1 MLLLYPTGSGRGV
14 PDPAFLLLFHDNPA
28 SWTSVISTPGTVFFP
43 NTKSRAKALVNPAS
57 QVSVKSFPKSCTVF
71 WPNPGSWGY
80 PSNPYPKLQ
89 SATKL
94 VETLFKNEKIKLSLL
109 HPLHAMLCHC
119 SSYLKTTTNTQ
130 TWNGWGE
137 ETDVDCFV
145 LQSCMYPFKG
155 QGFNNFAASCRHGEK
170 KETFIFIPLLKF
182 RWI

>member
-28 SWTSVISTPGTVFFP
+28 SWTSVISTPSTVFFP

-109 HPLHAMLCHC
+109 HPLHAMLCCC

-130 TWNGWGE
+130 TWNGWGRRQMWI
-137 ETDVDCFV
+137 V
-145 LQSCMYPFKG
+145 LFSKLHVPFKG
-155 QGFNNFAASCRHGEK
+155 QGFNNFAASCRYGK
-170 KETFIFIPLLKF
+170 KIETVIFIPLLKF
-182 RWI
+182 QWI